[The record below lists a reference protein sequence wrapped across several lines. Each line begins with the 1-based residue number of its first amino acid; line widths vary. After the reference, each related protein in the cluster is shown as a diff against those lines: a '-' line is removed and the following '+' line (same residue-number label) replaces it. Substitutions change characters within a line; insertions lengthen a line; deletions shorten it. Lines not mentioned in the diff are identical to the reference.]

1 MEMKGDAKGKSAKR
15 QSLVLYP
22 VASDPRYFDIC
33 MILLITIIGRYEGRR
48 RAEKEVQKEPKDR
61 SHVGHLSN
69 LGRVLS
75 SDYAGIRIIFVVQTD
90 TKVQKGDKKGEYF
103 FY

>member
-1 MEMKGDAKGKSAKR
+1 MKGDAKGKSADR
-15 QSLVLYP
+15 QTHVLYP
-22 VASDPRYFDIC
+22 VASDLRYFDIC
-33 MILLITIIGRYEGRR
+33 MILLITIIGRQEGRR

-75 SDYAGIRIIFVVQTD
+75 SDYASIRIIFVVQSD
-90 TKVQKGDKKGEYF
+90 IKVQKGEKRGECVF
-103 FY
+103 D